1 MINENEF
8 IENINFSE
16 FKNMNKFVNAKVND
30 KIKEEKYIIYLKL
43 RKLN

>member
-30 KIKEEKYIIYLKL
+30 KIKEEAYIIYSKL